1 MASTPAATLDPARPL
16 GAGSRCAHL
25 VSDAVRGSL
34 GIRVDVASRVL
45 VGAADAGLATH

>member
-1 MASTPAATLDPARPL
+1 MDSALRSVSADRSD
-16 GAGSRCAHL
+16 AGVVVHL

-34 GIRVDVASRVL
+34 GIGVDVASRVL